1 MLTLNRNR
9 FAYRIGIRAAV
20 GHVLAGLVLSAASAG
35 WAFASA
41 TAAGGYAVT
50 NFATGFANNVFGP
63 IGLAFDTSGNLF
75 VIDKSNGFL
84 YKFGPAGGVAST
96 ATLVNTTP
104 IAGSPDGLAF
114 DQDGRLYMSRP
125 IGGTGDV
132 VELDPATGTVIR
144 TVASIPGATGLATD
158 PLSGDLFV
166 SCSLGIV
173 RISNFAN
180 GPGTVTL
187 YANRRADGIV
197 FGADGTLYAASGGA
211 VKIDGTNSA
220 TPGAVTFLASV
231 PFIDGMAVS
240 ADLNNPFLYAN
251 RNDGIITKIDLTTAP
266 PTLTNI
272 VTGGSRGDFAAV
284 GFDGCLYATQTDS
297 VLKVTNADGTCEP
310 PPLGPLTPTSPV
322 FTFLSSGSFVIGDL
336 DAAVGNFVTFWGA
349 QWANVNSLS
358 GGPAPNDFKGFA
370 ANAPRTCVGN
380 WTSRPGN
387 SSVPPNSVP
396 SLMAVIGSSAV
407 NTSGANITGDVPKI
421 VIVRTNPG
429 YGPDPSSAGTGTV
442 VAVFCGH

>member
-1 MLTLNRNR
+1 MLTFNRNR
-9 FAYRIGIRAAV
+9 FAHHIRIPAAV
-20 GHVLAGLVLSAASAG
+20 GRVLAGLLLSAASVG

-41 TAAGGYAVT
+41 TAAAGYAVT
-50 NFATGFANNVFGP
+50 SFATGFTYNIWGP
-63 IGLAFDTSGNLF
+63 IGVAFDVSGNLF
-75 VIDKSNGFL
+75 VMNKHDGFL
-84 YKFGPAGGVAST
+84 YKFGPAGGVASA
-96 ATLVNTTP
+96 ATRVNTTP

-114 DQDGRLYMSRP
+114 AQDGRLYLSRP
-125 IGGTGDV
+125 IGGGTGDV

-144 TVASIPGATGLATD
+144 TVAPIPFATGLATD

-187 YANRRADGIV
+187 YASRVADGIA
-197 FGADGTLYAASGGA
+197 FGADGTLYVASGGA

-220 TPGAVTFLASV
+220 TPGKVTFLIGI
-231 PFIDGMAVS
+231 PFIDGIAVS
-240 ADLNNPFLYAN
+240 ADPTNRFLYAN
-251 RNDGIITKIDLTTAP
+251 RNDGTITKIDLTTVP

-272 VTGGSRGDFAAV
+272 VTGGTRGDFATV

-297 VLKVTNADGTCEP
+297 VLKVTNADGTCVP
-310 PPLGPLTPTSPV
+310 PPLGPLTPSTPV
-322 FTFLSSGSFVIGDL
+322 FLSSGSFVIGDL
-336 DAAVGNFVTFWGA
+336 NAAVGNFVTFWGA

-370 ANAPRTCVGN
+370 ANAPRTCAGN
-380 WTSRPGN
+380 WTSSPGN

-396 SLMAVIGSSAV
+396 SLMAVLASSSV
-407 NTSGANITGDVPKI
+407 NMPGAAISGNIPKI

-429 YGPDPSSAGTGTV
+429 YGPDPSYAGTGTV